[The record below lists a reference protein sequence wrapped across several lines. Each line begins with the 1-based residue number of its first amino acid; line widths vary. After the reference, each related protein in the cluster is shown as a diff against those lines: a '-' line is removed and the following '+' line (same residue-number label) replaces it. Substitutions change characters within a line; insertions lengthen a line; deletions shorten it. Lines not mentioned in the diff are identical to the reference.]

1 MANQTQILN
10 VSDEMKLN
18 DNVQMKN
25 VKEQEE
31 NMYSS
36 SSDTTEELCSSST
49 TDACGDGCWTTTER
63 YVEILEFTH
72 FTEVWTFNEVGVNH
86 KEKVQVRKVEVSVVL
101 DLDT

>member
-49 TDACGDGCWTTTER
+49 TDACGDGGIDVKGEPR
-63 YVEILEFTH
+63 
-72 FTEVWTFNEVGVNH
+72 
-86 KEKVQVRKVEVSVVL
+86 QVRIMW
-101 DLDT
+101 